1 VTKSEIVAFIRSD
14 LIPHCALQSGQ
25 QAVDIEITGSITRS
39 TSRLWFANLVC
50 GPQQVAIVAKCGVSG
65 QTTPHR
71 RLPRLTP
78 MCSLPQMIPRQAL
91 ALQAID
97 REFSNLANPCF
108 AVIRVLLQNDDRR
121 VLIMN
126 RDPGTELLHYL
137 NTTALPTGAAA
148 RKDLPSYSRMA
159 GEWLRLFHDRVPLE
173 PGVRVYNQA
182 SELLEQATSWLGTLE
197 MVDHVWRARVENRI
211 AECAGKLN
219 GLPRTT
225 LHGDYWPGNILANN
239 GRIAIIDVLGWAE
252 GPCWLDIAYFLLHL
266 RATDKQVWLHNAAW
280 SDRLLTQAEH
290 EFLAGYFGA
299 EPVDPHA
306 KAFFM
311 TLALLAKWSRRVET
325 LQESSGLQRARKQ
338 AMFAWNSRYYRTLMN
353 SILGTNRC

>member
-1 VTKSEIVAFIRSD
+1 
-14 LIPHCALQSGQ
+14 
-25 QAVDIEITGSITRS
+25 
-39 TSRLWFANLVC
+39 
-50 GPQQVAIVAKCGVSG
+50 
-65 QTTPHR
+65 
-71 RLPRLTP
+71 
-78 MCSLPQMIPRQAL
+78 MIPRQAL

-266 RATDKQVWLHNAAW
+266 RATDKQVWLQMV
-280 SDRLLTQAEH
+280 SKGRD
-290 EFLAGYFGA
+290 LAGIEWTSTRQKTGHVRLEQPLLPDADELDPRHEPLLEPAAGITGRTRFGQA
-299 EPVDPHA
+299 D
-306 KAFFM
+306 
-311 TLALLAKWSRRVET
+311 
-325 LQESSGLQRARKQ
+325 SGE
-338 AMFAWNSRYYRTLMN
+338 
-353 SILGTNRC
+353 